1 MTGPKGG
8 SKAPDFFVNEFFDN
22 TFDIGA
28 KRRKNS
34 LQKPP
39 PEPGTAVL

>member
-1 MTGPKGG
+1 MTGPKGRPKVPG
-8 SKAPDFFVNEFFDN
+8 FFANKFFVNIFE
-22 TFDIGA
+22 IGA